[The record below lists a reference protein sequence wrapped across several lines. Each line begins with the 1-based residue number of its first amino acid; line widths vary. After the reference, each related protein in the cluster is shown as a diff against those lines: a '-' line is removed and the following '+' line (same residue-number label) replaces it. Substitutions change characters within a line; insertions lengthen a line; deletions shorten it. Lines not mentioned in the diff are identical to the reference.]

1 MSHESRTF
9 NEALIGRR
17 GSRLL
22 LDTPALVLDLDAF
35 TRNLEIMQEVA
46 SVRGVALR
54 PHAKTHKSARIGRAQ
69 MEAGAVG
76 LCCAKLGEAEALAA
90 EGLDHLLLTSPV
102 TGGSKVGRL
111 LALNRRLEDLMLA
124 VDDWENARE
133 LGSAAREAGKP
144 LKVLIDVDVGTH
156 RSGVTSVED
165 AVALGGLIAETPSL
179 RFCGIQGY
187 AGHVQSIVDY
197 QERRATSLAALD
209 VLARVKT
216 GLEEAGRACP
226 IVTASGTGTHDFDH
240 EPGILTDLQVGSYV
254 FLDVIYNGI
263 ELSAEHVRRFEPSLF
278 VYSRVVSRRH
288 DRFVTIDAGSK
299 SFSMDGPMPSL
310 FAGAPD
316 GSTYGR
322 FGDEFG
328 RLELP
333 QGGGLSVDLGTLTS
347 WIVPHCDPTLN
358 LFDHYHCVK
367 GDDLV
372 DIWPIEARGCAG

>member
-35 TRNLEIMQEVA
+35 MRNLETMQA
-46 SVRGVALR
+46 LARSRGVALR

-111 LALNRRLEDLMLA
+111 LALNSRLEDLMLV

-144 LKVLIDVDVGTH
+144 LKLLIDVDVGTH
-156 RSGVTSVED
+156 RSGITSVED
-165 AVALGGLIAETPSL
+165 AVALAGLIAATPSL

-197 QERRATSLAALD
+197 QERRAVSLAALD

-226 IVTASGTGTHDFDH
+226 IVTGSGTGTHDFDH
-240 EPGILTDLQVGSYV
+240 EPGIFTDLQVGSYV

-310 FAGAPD
+310 FGGAPD

-333 QGGGLSVDLGTLTS
+333 RGGGLSVDLGTLTS

>member
-1 MSHESRTF
+1 MSRESLAF
-9 NEALIGRR
+9 NEALVGRR

-35 TRNLEIMQEVA
+35 TQNLEVMQEVA
-46 SVRGVALR
+46 LGRGVALR

-90 EGLDHLLLTSPV
+90 QGLDHLLLTSPM
-102 TGGSKVGRL
+102 TGLSKVGRL
-111 LALNRRLEDLMLA
+111 LSLNGRLQDLMLV
-124 VDDWENARE
+124 VDDPENVRE
-133 LGSAAREAGKP
+133 LGAAAAGAGKP

-156 RSGVTSVED
+156 RCGVTSVND
-165 AVALGGLIAETPSL
+165 AVALAGLIAETPSL
-179 RFCGIQGY
+179 RLYGIQGY
-187 AGHVQSIVDY
+187 AGHVQSTVDY
-197 QERRATSLAALD
+197 QERRAVSLAALD

-216 GLEEAGRACP
+216 GLEEAGRLCP
-226 IVTASGTGTHDFDH
+226 IVTGSGTGTHDFDH

-254 FLDVIYNGI
+254 FLDAIYDGI
-263 ELSAEHVRRFEPSLF
+263 ELAADHVRRFEPSLF

-299 SFSMDGPMPSL
+299 SFSMDGPMPRL
-310 FAGAPD
+310 FAGAPE
-316 GSTYGR
+316 GSTYAR

-333 QGGGLSVDLGTLTS
+333 QGGGLSVELGGLTI

-367 GDDLV
+367 GGELV
-372 DIWPIEARGCAG
+372 DIWPIDARGCAG